1 MQKIKKELLKK
12 SGIYCIVNIVNN
24 KQYIGSSKNLYSR
37 LYNHRRLLRQNK
49 HLNKKLQN
57 SFNKY
62 LEENFKYYIIEY
74 CDENLLLEREQHYFN
89 TINPELNI
97 TLDAVRNTLSKESRL
112 LQSETRK
119 RKIKSGEIK
128 LVGKEIYQ
136 YDLNGNFIKKYD
148 YIKQACIENN
158 IHQSTICRFLNGSYN
173 KGGGYLWSLNY
184 FEKLEPYVKSKKDN
198 GKLNKKVKILDYI
211 TKEEI
216 FTFDSY
222 KECAKYFNTFSSS
235 ISYAIKVQQKF
246 LKKYLIIKA

>member
-1 MQKIKKELLKK
+1 MQKIKKDLLKK
-12 SGIYCIVNIVNN
+12 SGIYCIINVVNN

-37 LYNHRRLLRQNK
+37 LYNHKRLLRQNK
-49 HLNKKLQN
+49 HVNKKLQN

-62 LEENFKYYIIEY
+62 LEVNFKYFIFEY
-74 CDENLLLEREQHYFN
+74 CDEMFLLSKEQDYFN
-89 TINPELNI
+89 TLKPEFNI
-97 TLDAVRNTLSKESRL
+97 TLDAIRNTLSKESRL

-119 RKIKSGEIK
+119 KRIASGEIK
-128 LVGKEIYQ
+128 LSGKEIYQ

-158 IHQSTICRFLNGSYN
+158 IHQSTICRFLNGSSN
-173 KGGGYLWSLNY
+173 KGGDYLWSLNY
-184 FEKLEPYVKSKKDN
+184 FEKLKPYIRSKKDN
-198 GKLNKKVKILDYI
+198 GKLNKKVKILDYV
-211 TKEEI
+211 TKEEM

-235 ISYAIKVQQKF
+235 ISHAIKVQQKF